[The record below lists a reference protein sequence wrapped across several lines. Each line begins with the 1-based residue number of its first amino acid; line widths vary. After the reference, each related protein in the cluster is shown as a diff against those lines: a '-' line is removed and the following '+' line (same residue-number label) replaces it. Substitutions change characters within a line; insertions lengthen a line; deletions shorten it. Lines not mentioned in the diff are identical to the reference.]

1 MICPFTFTG
10 CLPCYYLELTS
21 KPYSRWHIRNEYVKG
36 GGETQYIGIKD
47 NIVIIETSLTEKL
60 NQEIEF
66 PVKLGLYCPCDIVI
80 LV

>member
-1 MICPFTFTG
+1 M
-10 CLPCYYLELTS
+10 
-21 KPYSRWHIRNEYVKG
+21 
-36 GGETQYIGIKD
+36 GETRYIGIKD